1 MNRTP
6 FHPDHEPTA
15 LGTLLRA
22 LPDHAPDTGT
32 WQRIRARAVAR
43 QRRRRL
49 LRTGLPLALAASLL
63 LALGLGY
70 TLTTHHHASPPESSQ
85 MASIK
90 PTVTN
95 NGVTLAQLQ
104 GHSMRL
110 EQWLAELRA
119 NGAPL
124 QGQALASA
132 VDLQDRIGLIDLQLD
147 APGNGGDRQAL
158 WQQRIRLLQDLAMLR
173 ASQSP
178 VSGQPMMAESRSAYS
193 L

>member
-1 MNRTP
+1 MNRPP

-22 LPDHAPDTGT
+22 LLDHAPDTGT
-32 WQRIRARAVAR
+32 WERIRARAVAR
-43 QRRRRL
+43 RHRRRL
-49 LRTGLPLALAASLL
+49 LRTGLPLAMAASLL
-63 LALGLGY
+63 IALGLGY
-70 TLTTHHHASPPESSQ
+70 SLDTRRSASSAKSAPV
-85 MASIK
+85 ASVK
-90 PTVTN
+90 PIVTN
-95 NGVTLAQLQ
+95 NGMTLAQLQ

-110 EQWLAELRA
+110 EQWLSELRA

-124 QGQALASA
+124 QGRALASA

-147 APGNGGDRQAL
+147 APGAAGDRRAL
-158 WQQRIRLLQDLAMLR
+158 WRQRIRLLQDLAMLR

-178 VSGQPMMAESRSAYS
+178 VSGQPMMAESRSAYR